1 MEDNLTA
8 SQSAELI
15 ADHFAAI
22 SMEYDPININNF
34 PPAMREL
41 LSHPNVSVIP
51 QLEEYQVY
59 KKICKS
65 KKPNSVV
72 PGDIPKKIV
81 KEFSCELSV
90 PFTMIYK
97 SILKTFEYPRQWVV
111 EHQIPLP
118 KVNPP
123 SSEDE
128 LRNIAKTAF
137 ASKVFE
143 SFLSDWLMPIVG
155 PYIDPCQY
163 GLKGASISH
172 YLIKLLEFIHEY
184 LDIKWL

>member
-1 MEDNLTA
+1 
-8 SQSAELI
+8 
-15 ADHFAAI
+15 
-22 SMEYDPININNF
+22 MEYDPIDSNNF
-34 PPAMREL
+34 PPARGEA
-41 LSHPNVSVIP
+41 LSKPDISLVP
-51 QLEEYQVY
+51 QLEEYQVF

-72 PGDIPKKIV
+72 PGDLPKKIV
-81 KEFSCELSV
+81 KEFSCELSAPV
-90 PFTMIYK
+90 TIIYT

-111 EHQIPLP
+111 EYQTPLP

-143 SFLSDWLMPIVG
+143 SFLADWLMPIIG
-155 PYIDPCQY
+155 PFIDPCQY
-163 GLKGASISH
+163 GL
-172 YLIKLLEFIHEY
+172 
-184 LDIKWL
+184 